1 LLNLLS
7 LLNALMLFAL
17 LGRRK
22 RGLGERFHFPALRF
36 FCARR
41 LHLGL
46 FHFFFFS
53 LLSSRLFYSSVFFW
67 AYFIGLLCL
76 FVCFLQKKKGHPFFS
91 FSLGTEP
98 KKKKRAMTGWVYAF
112 ATPSMPG
119 IIKIGATKRAP
130 AARLEEANASDTWRP
145 PRAYVAVCV
154 AQVDDPFASERAIHA
169 MLAARRIN
177 ARNEFFAMTAQEAQI
192 LLSLLVAA
200 PSNDTEQFT
209 TLTFA
214 HHAPER
220 LEIEDVDARPT
231 RARASGPSGAA
242 YEPALRDWIELN
254 YTHIPLREK
263 DTGTK
268 LETLFG
274 AYASANP
281 PVHLRLLGRNKFAAM
296 LNSIFPNI
304 GPYRNT
310 TNTVTSLY
318 LLR

>member
-1 LLNLLS
+1 
-7 LLNALMLFAL
+7 
-17 LGRRK
+17 
-22 RGLGERFHFPALRF
+22 
-36 FCARR
+36 
-41 LHLGL
+41 
-46 FHFFFFS
+46 
-53 LLSSRLFYSSVFFW
+53 
-67 AYFIGLLCL
+67 
-76 FVCFLQKKKGHPFFS
+76 
-91 FSLGTEP
+91 
-98 KKKKRAMTGWVYAF
+98 MTGWVYAF

-119 IIKIGATKRAP
+119 IIKIGATRRAP
-130 AARLEEANASDTWRP
+130 AARLEEANESDTWRP

-209 TLTFA
+209 TMTFA
-214 HHAPER
+214 HHVPER

-231 RARASGPSGAA
+231 RTRASGPSGAA
-242 YEPALRDWIELN
+242 YEPTLRNWIESN

>member
-1 LLNLLS
+1 
-7 LLNALMLFAL
+7 
-17 LGRRK
+17 
-22 RGLGERFHFPALRF
+22 
-36 FCARR
+36 
-41 LHLGL
+41 
-46 FHFFFFS
+46 
-53 LLSSRLFYSSVFFW
+53 
-67 AYFIGLLCL
+67 L
-76 FVCFLQKKKGHPFFS
+76 FVCFLQKKKGPPFF
-91 FSLGTEP
+91 FFARGP
-98 KKKKRAMTGWVYAF
+98 NRKKKKRAMTGWVYAF

-119 IIKIGATKRAP
+119 IIKIGATRRAP
-130 AARLEEANASDTWRP
+130 AARLEEANESDTWRP

-169 MLAARRIN
+169 LLAARRIN

-209 TLTFA
+209 TMTFA
-214 HHAPER
+214 NHAPER
-220 LEIEDVDARPT
+220 LEIEDVNASRPST
-231 RARASGPSGAA
+231 TLGHA
-242 YEPALRDWIELN
+242 YEPTLRNWIESN

-310 TNTVTSLY
+310 TNTVSSLY

>member
-1 LLNLLS
+1 
-7 LLNALMLFAL
+7 
-17 LGRRK
+17 
-22 RGLGERFHFPALRF
+22 
-36 FCARR
+36 
-41 LHLGL
+41 
-46 FHFFFFS
+46 
-53 LLSSRLFYSSVFFW
+53 
-67 AYFIGLLCL
+67 
-76 FVCFLQKKKGHPFFS
+76 
-91 FSLGTEP
+91 
-98 KKKKRAMTGWVYAF
+98 MTGWVYAF

-119 IIKIGATKRAP
+119 IIKIGATKRDP

-209 TLTFA
+209 TMTFA
-214 HHAPER
+214 NHVPER

-231 RARASGPSGAA
+231 RTRASGPSGAA
-242 YEPALRDWIELN
+242 YEPDLRDWIELN
-254 YTHIPLREK
+254 YTRIPLREK

-310 TNTVTSLY
+310 TNTVSSLY

>member
-1 LLNLLS
+1 
-7 LLNALMLFAL
+7 
-17 LGRRK
+17 
-22 RGLGERFHFPALRF
+22 
-36 FCARR
+36 
-41 LHLGL
+41 
-46 FHFFFFS
+46 
-53 LLSSRLFYSSVFFW
+53 
-67 AYFIGLLCL
+67 
-76 FVCFLQKKKGHPFFS
+76 
-91 FSLGTEP
+91 
-98 KKKKRAMTGWVYAF
+98 MTGWVYAF

-119 IIKIGATKRAP
+119 IIKIGATRRAP
-130 AARLEEANASDTWRP
+130 AARLEEANESDTWRP
-145 PRAYVAVCV
+145 PLAYVAVCV

-209 TLTFA
+209 TMTFA
-214 HHAPER
+214 NHAPER
-220 LEIEDVDARPT
+220 LEIEDVNASRPST
-231 RARASGPSGAA
+231 TLGHA
-242 YEPALRDWIELN
+242 YEPTLRNWIESN

-310 TNTVTSLY
+310 TNTVSSLY